1 MTWQTVLEIVA
12 TAIASVGGAG
22 AIIWA
27 LSSFFGKMWANKI
40 LEKQK
45 AEYQKDIEE
54 YKSALS
60 RELENVKATNE
71 RLTYISKVQYD
82 IEISAIKDLTRE
94 IHYLLITCN
103 TVVPVDKTLLKNSE
117 EIILRN
123 KKYYNLYVKSINK
136 FMEAVGNSLA
146 FLEDEVM
153 EPYKKFI
160 GECRAQ
166 FDYYNEIF
174 DPEMGFPA
182 RSINK
187 LYKSGETIEQIFDSA
202 IETTKN
208 YLKRLK
214 VAD

>member
-1 MTWQTVLEIVA
+1 MSWQTVLEIVA

-94 IHYLLITCN
+94 IHYLLLTCN
-103 TVVPVDKTLLKNSE
+103 TVVPVDKSLLKNSE

-123 KKYYNLYVKSINK
+123 KKYYNLYVKSVNK
-136 FMEAVGNSLA
+136 FMETVGNSLA

-153 EPYKKFI
+153 GPYKKFI
-160 GECRAQ
+160 GECREQ

-174 DPEMGFPA
+174 DPQIGFPA
-182 RSINK
+182 KSINK
-187 LYKSGETIEQIFDSA
+187 LYKSGETLEQIFDSA